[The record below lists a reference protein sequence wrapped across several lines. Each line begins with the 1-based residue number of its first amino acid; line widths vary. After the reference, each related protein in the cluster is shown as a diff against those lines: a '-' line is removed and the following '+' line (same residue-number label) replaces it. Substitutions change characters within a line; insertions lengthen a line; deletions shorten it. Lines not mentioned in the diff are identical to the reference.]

1 MSIPAYQQIKDI
13 LREEIKQGKYKP
25 GDALPSINQLA
36 KVFSTSRNT
45 SVKAIADLVHE
56 GIVYTVQGKGTV
68 VSDFRKAVDNAAS
81 KNRKKINSSVP
92 GIGILLAD
100 FDNIDHPYMAK
111 IIKGISEKAKTIKCN
126 LKIFCISNY
135 SINDFIHNEDFDG
148 LIVLTELPQSS
159 VFMLRQNKI
168 PFVLAN
174 NDIYGEELFSVT
186 VDTFNATCEAI
197 KYLYNL
203 GHKEICV
210 LAGPHYARS
219 TPVSYTAYKYAM
231 NEFGLDVNESF
242 FKSCEYGEEGGY
254 AAFSSLIKSGKIP
267 TAVFA
272 LEDYIACG
280 VIKAA
285 AEKSLKVPED
295 LSVIGDGDMLNGSAK
310 FALTTFNNKLD
321 ELGGLCLELLD
332 RQLKNELVKNSKISL
347 KPELIIRSSCT
358 KNKYLNT
365 TITKDRRAV

>member
-13 LREEIKQGKYKP
+13 LKEEIKQGKYKP
-25 GDALPSINQLA
+25 GDALPSVNQLA

-45 SVKAIADLVHE
+45 SVKAITDLVHE

-68 VSDFRKAVDNAAS
+68 VSDFRKEIANAAS
-81 KNRKKINSSVP
+81 GRKRNSSVP
-92 GIGILLAD
+92 CIGILLAD

-111 IIKGISEKAKTIKCN
+111 IIKGISEKTKIIKCN
-126 LKIFCISNY
+126 MKIFCISNY

-159 VFMLRQNKI
+159 VFLLRQNKI

-186 VDTFNATCEAI
+186 VDNFRATCEAV
-197 KYLYNL
+197 KYFYNL
-203 GHKEICV
+203 GHKKICV

-219 TPVSYTAYKYAM
+219 TPISYAAYKYAM
-231 NEFGLDVNESF
+231 NELNLEVNESF
-242 FKSCEYGEEGGY
+242 FKSCEYGEDGGY
-254 AAFSSLIKSGKIP
+254 AAFSSLIQSGKIP

-280 VIKAA
+280 AIKAA
-285 AEKSLKVPED
+285 AENSLKVPGD
-295 LSVIGDGDMLNGSAK
+295 LSIIGNGNMLNGSAT

-332 RQLKNELVKNSKISL
+332 RQLKKEPVKNHKISL
-347 KPELIIRSSCT
+347 KPELIVRGSCA
-358 KNKYLNT
+358 K
-365 TITKDRRAV
+365 R

>member
-1 MSIPAYQQIKDI
+1 MSIPAYQQIKDV
-13 LREEIKQGKYKP
+13 LKEEIKQGKYKP
-25 GDALPSINQLA
+25 GATLPSVNQLA
-36 KVFSTSRNT
+36 KDFSTSRNT
-45 SVKAIADLVHE
+45 SVKAITDLVHE
-56 GIVYTVQGKGTV
+56 GIVYTVQGKGTL
-68 VSDFRKAVDNAAS
+68 VSDFRREIKNAAS
-81 KNRKKINSSVP
+81 GKNRNSSVP
-92 GIGILLAD
+92 CIGILLAD

-111 IIKGISEKAKTIKCN
+111 IIKGISEKAKNIKCN
-126 LKIFCISNY
+126 LKVFCISNY

-159 VFMLRQNKI
+159 IFMLRQNKI

-186 VDTFNATCEAI
+186 VDTFSATCQAI

-219 TPVSYTAYKYAM
+219 TPISYAAYKYAM
-231 NEFGLDVNESF
+231 NECGIEVNESF
-242 FKSCEYGEEGGY
+242 FKSCEYGEDGGY
-254 AAFSSLIKSGKIP
+254 SGFSSFIQAGNIP

-285 AEKSLKVPED
+285 AEKSLKVPDD
-295 LSVIGDGDMLNGSAK
+295 LSVIGNGDMLNGSTN
-310 FALTTFNNKLD
+310 FSLTTFNNRLD
-321 ELGGLCLELLD
+321 EIGGLCLELLD
-332 RQLKNELVKNSKISL
+332 KQLKNEPVKNRKISL
-347 KPELIIRSSCT
+347 KPELIIRESCA
-358 KNKYLNT
+358 KK
-365 TITKDRRAV
+365 

>member
-25 GDALPSINQLA
+25 GDALPSVNQLA
-36 KVFSTSRNT
+36 KVFATSRNT

-68 VSDFRKAVDNAAS
+68 VSDFRKKIETAGAGKK
-81 KNRKKINSSVP
+81 KNSTVP
-92 GIGILLAD
+92 CIGILLAD

-111 IIKGISEKAKTIKCN
+111 IIKGISQKAKTIKCN

-159 VFMLRQNKI
+159 VFLLRQNKI

-186 VDTFNATCEAI
+186 VDNFSATCEAV
-197 KYLYNL
+197 KYLHRL
-203 GHKEICV
+203 GHKDICV
-210 LAGPHYARS
+210 LAGPHFARS
-219 TPVSYTAYKYAM
+219 TPISYAAYKYAM
-231 NEFGLDVNESF
+231 NELKLEINDSF
-242 FKSCEYGEEGGY
+242 FKSCEYGEDGGY
-254 AAFSSLIKSGKIP
+254 AAFASLLQSCKIP
-267 TAVFA
+267 TAIFA

-280 VIKAA
+280 VINAA
-285 AEKSLKVPED
+285 AEKSLKVPGD
-295 LSVIGDGDMLNGSAK
+295 LSIIGNGNMLNGSAT

-321 ELGGLCLELLD
+321 ELGGLCLELLEK
-332 RQLKNELVKNSKISL
+332 QLKNEPVKNSKISI
-347 KPELIIRSSCT
+347 KPELIVRSSCA
-358 KNKYLNT
+358 
-365 TITKDRRAV
+365 RRH